1 MRPSPVRPHPYRR
14 VWKPLYWNMD
24 STGYYILWMMQLENV
39 TEKVQQNL
47 VLEGGDP
54 VFLSPKRTYNSDQ
67 TTMDLLPGIIYSF
80 AALFIILDPLLSVP
94 IFAAMT
100 KGQTATEIHK
110 QAFIAVAVA
119 GSLMYL
125 FLIFNKMIFEILGL
139 SLPSFQIAGGIL
151 LFLLGIQEALGI
163 EIGHCK
169 EHAKTAAGVVIGT
182 PLLCGPGTITTVML
196 LSKDYGILIP
206 FVAITISLLATW
218 AILYYSELIQRIL
231 GEVVT
236 DIMGK
241 VLGMLVAAIA
251 VKIIASGVMAL
262 AGM

>member
-1 MRPSPVRPHPYRR
+1 
-14 VWKPLYWNMD
+14 
-24 STGYYILWMMQLENV
+24 MQEML
-39 TEKVQQNL
+39 T
-47 VLEGGDP
+47 
-54 VFLSPKRTYNSDQ
+54 
-67 TTMDLLPGIIYSF
+67 GIIYSF

-100 KGQTATEIHK
+100 KGQTPAEIHK

-119 GSLMYL
+119 GGLMYL
-125 FLIFNKMIFEILGL
+125 FLVFNKLIFDILGL
-139 SLPSFQIAGGIL
+139 NMASFQIAGGIL

-163 EIGHCK
+163 EIGHSK
-169 EHAKTAAGVVIGT
+169 EHSRTAAGVVIGT

-206 FVAITISLLATW
+206 FIAITLSLIATW
-218 AILYYSELIQRIL
+218 LVLYYSENIQRVL
-231 GEVVT
+231 GDVVT

-251 VKIIASGVMAL
+251 VKIIASGIL
-262 AGM
+262 AYITLV

>member
-1 MRPSPVRPHPYRR
+1 
-14 VWKPLYWNMD
+14 
-24 STGYYILWMMQLENV
+24 
-39 TEKVQQNL
+39 
-47 VLEGGDP
+47 
-54 VFLSPKRTYNSDQ
+54 
-67 TTMDLLPGIIYSF
+67 MDLLPAIIYSF

-100 KGQTATEIHK
+100 KGQSPAEIHK

-125 FLIFNKMIFEILGL
+125 FLIFNQMIFDILGL

-151 LFLLGIQEALGI
+151 LFLLGVQEALGI

-169 EHAKTAAGVVIGT
+169 EHSKTAAGVVIGT

-196 LSKDYGILIP
+196 LSKDYGLLIP
-206 FVAITISLLATW
+206 FVAITLSLLATW
-218 AILYYSELIQRIL
+218 LVLYYSELIQRIL

-251 VKIIASGVMAL
+251 VKIIASGIMAL
-262 AGM
+262 AGV

>member
-1 MRPSPVRPHPYRR
+1 
-14 VWKPLYWNMD
+14 
-24 STGYYILWMMQLENV
+24 MQ
-39 TEKVQQNL
+39 
-47 VLEGGDP
+47 
-54 VFLSPKRTYNSDQ
+54 
-67 TTMDLLPGIIYSF
+67 DLIPGIIYSF

-100 KGQTATEIHK
+100 KGQTQTEIHK

-119 GSLMYL
+119 GGLMYL
-125 FLIFNKMIFEILGL
+125 FLVFNKLIFDILGL
-139 SLPSFQIAGGIL
+139 NLPSFQIAGGIL

-169 EHAKTAAGVVIGT
+169 DHSKTAAGVVIGT

-196 LSKDYGILIP
+196 LSRDYGLLIP
-206 FVAITISLLATW
+206 FVAITLALIATW
-218 AILYYSELIQRIL
+218 LVLYYSEFIQRIL
-231 GEVVT
+231 GDVVT

-262 AGM
+262 AVLP

>member
-1 MRPSPVRPHPYRR
+1 
-14 VWKPLYWNMD
+14 
-24 STGYYILWMMQLENV
+24 MQE
-39 TEKVQQNL
+39 
-47 VLEGGDP
+47 
-54 VFLSPKRTYNSDQ
+54 FI
-67 TTMDLLPGIIYSF
+67 PGILYAF

-100 KGQTATEIHK
+100 KGQTPKEIHK

-119 GSLMYL
+119 GGLMYL
-125 FLIFNKMIFEILGL
+125 FLIFNTMIFNILGL
-139 SLPSFQIAGGIL
+139 NMPSFQIAGGIL
-151 LFLLGIQEALGI
+151 LFILGMQEALGI
-163 EIGHCK
+163 DVGKCK
-169 EHAKTAAGVVIGT
+169 DPAKSAAGVVIGT

-206 FVAITISLLATW
+206 FIAITLSLIATW
-218 AILYYSELIQRIL
+218 LILYYAAHIQRIL

-251 VKIIASGVMAL
+251 IKIIFAGIMAMI
-262 AGM
+262 G

>member
-1 MRPSPVRPHPYRR
+1 MEEIIS
-14 VWKPLYWNMD
+14 
-24 STGYYILWMMQLENV
+24 
-39 TEKVQQNL
+39 
-47 VLEGGDP
+47 
-54 VFLSPKRTYNSDQ
+54 
-67 TTMDLLPGIIYSF
+67 GIIYSF
-80 AALFIILDPLLSVP
+80 AALFIILDPILSVP

-100 KGQTATEIHK
+100 KGLNPKEIHK

-119 GSLMYL
+119 GALMYL
-125 FLIFNKMIFEILGL
+125 FLIFNRMIFDVLGL
-139 SLPSFQIAGGIL
+139 NMPSFQIAGGIL

-169 EHAKTAAGVVIGT
+169 EHSKTAAGVVIGT

-206 FVAITISLLATW
+206 FIAITLALFATW
-218 AILYYSELIQRIL
+218 LVLYYAEKIQRIL

-251 VKIIASGVMAL
+251 VKIIASGILSYIAL
-262 AGM
+262 I

>member
-1 MRPSPVRPHPYRR
+1 MEEIFS
-14 VWKPLYWNMD
+14 
-24 STGYYILWMMQLENV
+24 
-39 TEKVQQNL
+39 
-47 VLEGGDP
+47 
-54 VFLSPKRTYNSDQ
+54 
-67 TTMDLLPGIIYSF
+67 GIIYSF
-80 AALFIILDPLLSVP
+80 AALFIILDPILSVP

-100 KGQTATEIHK
+100 KGLNPKEIHK

-119 GSLMYL
+119 GGLMYL
-125 FLIFNKMIFEILGL
+125 FLIFNKMIFDVLGL
-139 SLPSFQIAGGIL
+139 NMPSFQIAGGIL

-169 EHAKTAAGVVIGT
+169 EHSKTAAGVVIGT

-196 LSKDYGILIP
+196 LSRDYGILIP
-206 FVAITISLLATW
+206 FIAITLALLATW
-218 AILYYSELIQRIL
+218 LVLYYAEKIQHIL

-251 VKIIASGVMAL
+251 VKIIASGVL
-262 AGM
+262 AYITLI

>member
-1 MRPSPVRPHPYRR
+1 
-14 VWKPLYWNMD
+14 
-24 STGYYILWMMQLENV
+24 
-39 TEKVQQNL
+39 
-47 VLEGGDP
+47 
-54 VFLSPKRTYNSDQ
+54 
-67 TTMDLLPGIIYSF
+67 MDLIPGIIYSF

-100 KGQTATEIHK
+100 KGQSPAEIHK

-125 FLIFNKMIFEILGL
+125 FLIFNKMIFDILGL

-169 EHAKTAAGVVIGT
+169 EHSKTAAGVVIGT

-206 FVAITISLLATW
+206 FVAITLSLLATW
-218 AILYYSELIQRIL
+218 LVLYYSELIQRIL

-251 VKIIASGVMAL
+251 VKIIASGIIAL
-262 AGM
+262 AVV